1 MQWIF
6 FSQKGEMRIDLRTP
20 IEHNLEPVM
29 SPAGRITSAG
39 WRGTL
44 SGKQGLEMIHF
55 NYPVPSEDKNLTQD
69 RFPGYRIVI
78 C

>member
-1 MQWIF
+1 
-6 FSQKGEMRIDLRTP
+6 MRIDLRTP